1 MGEEKIIFKK
11 ETVDRIWNAYV
22 RFYQKNEREARNEIY
37 EELEKLK
44 ERRDYWL
51 KTALL
56 TDIAGA
62 LALNDI
68 SVSRFYKCLEV
79 CGVEVVE

>member
-22 RFYQKNEREARNEIY
+22 RFFQKHEKEAHNEVF
-37 EELEKLK
+37 EEQEKIK
-44 ERRDYWL
+44 KPDGWL
-51 KTALL
+51 KFSLL

-68 SVSRFYKCLEV
+68 SISRFYKCLEV
-79 CGVEVVE
+79 CGVEVIE